1 MCMLMRWKH
10 SGSVEANRPRKG
22 REKSREGR
30 LEVWDNFCETYNCVA
45 VLFCTER
52 RQQNVGVR
60 EE

>member
-1 MCMLMRWKH
+1 MIC
-10 SGSVEANRPRKG
+10 GSVEANRPRKG